1 MRAWQLLEACQAA
14 GWTCVVASAAAEHP
28 ARLELETAGFRTQQ
42 VEVNDMAFDSFV
54 SELVPSLVVFDRF
67 MTEEQFS
74 WRVRAHAPHA
84 MRVLDLVDLHALREA
99 RQEACKAGVDAMSV
113 QLDAGREKLQ
123 RELAAMWRSDVSLV
137 ISSAEMSMLDDLGL
151 PESKRLYCP
160 LVYEALQTTTGYSS
174 REHFVFIG
182 NFRHPPNADAVVYLK
197 EAIWP
202 AIRSALPKAELH
214 VYGAYPPR
222 HFMDMSNPGTGFI
235 VKGPA
240 RDLPETLARYRVCLA
255 PLRFGAGLKGK
266 ILDSMGAG
274 TPVVTSRVGGE
285 GVFPVPHPSVV
296 DAEAAF
302 ISTAVE
308 LYGNPSVW
316 SRHQSLICEAL
327 DAFSPDLLV
336 QSLATLERLFA
347 NLSEVRV
354 KDYSGQA
361 FWQQTLRSTEY
372 FSRWITA
379 KNQR

>member
-1 MRAWQLLEACQAA
+1 
-14 GWTCVVASAAAEHP
+14 
-28 ARLELETAGFRTQQ
+28 
-42 VEVNDMAFDSFV
+42 
-54 SELVPSLVVFDRF
+54 
-67 MTEEQFS
+67 
-74 WRVRAHAPHA
+74 
-84 MRVLDLVDLHALREA
+84 
-99 RQEACKAGVDAMSV
+99 
-113 QLDAGREKLQ
+113 
-123 RELAAMWRSDVSLV
+123 
-137 ISSAEMSMLDDLGL
+137 
-151 PESKRLYCP
+151 
-160 LVYEALQTTTGYSS
+160 
-174 REHFVFIG
+174 
-182 NFRHPPNADAVVYLK
+182 
-197 EAIWP
+197 
-202 AIRSALPKAELH
+202 
-214 VYGAYPPR
+214 
-222 HFMDMSNPGTGFI
+222 
-235 VKGPA
+235 
-240 RDLPETLARYRVCLA
+240 
-255 PLRFGAGLKGK
+255 
-266 ILDSMGAG
+266 MGAG